1 MDYICTYQNYSSF
14 LSRCLNL
21 QFKQS
26 NQFGKSKNA
35 FKNVDGLIS
44 MTVYSYPPSYT
55 NHDYMYIIFIH
66 SYIPVHGLLCTY
78 FLVVK
83 IQGNKL
89 NHSQQ
94 FVVAATPAVTQ

>member
-1 MDYICTYQNYSSF
+1 MLSARSCMDYICTYQNYSSF

-55 NHDYMYIIFIH
+55 NHDYMYII
-66 SYIPVHGLLCTY
+66 CTY
-78 FLVVK
+78 QNYSKFFIKML
-83 IQGNKL
+83 
-89 NHSQQ
+89 Q
-94 FVVAATPAVTQ
+94 FTA